1 MSGNNDDAS
10 FRRMLE
16 DAVAA
21 FLSNDLP
28 AVLVEPFQHIA
39 DLHQEDNDRCG
50 MRLLYGLQD
59 GPASAQVV

>member
-1 MSGNNDDAS
+1 MSSNNNDSS

-28 AVLVEPFQHIA
+28 AVLVKPFQHVA
-39 DLHQEDNDRCG
+39 DLHQEDNDGCD
-50 MRLLYGLQD
+50 MCLLYGLQD
-59 GPASAQVV
+59 GSASVQVV